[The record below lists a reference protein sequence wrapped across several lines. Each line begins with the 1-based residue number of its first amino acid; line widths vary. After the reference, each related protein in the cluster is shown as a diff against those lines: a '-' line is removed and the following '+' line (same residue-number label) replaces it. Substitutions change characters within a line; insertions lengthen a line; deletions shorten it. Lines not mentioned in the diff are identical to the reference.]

1 MRKYEYKTLSNDKSL
16 GSMEV
21 TSEALIYEL
30 CDSNVQ
36 AEQVILLVFDEAR
49 MLTTL
54 CCDGEPPDS
63 SMSQL
68 SRFRLLRRS
77 LRLMGQSNIRIFS
90 ILTDTSSRLTNF
102 QPKNDEPSS
111 RVEIVISGYLKLG
124 ECWSESCSQLGLWTN
139 VNEQEAIAEFT
150 ILQKRHTAPISV

>member
-90 ILTDTSSRLTNF
+90 ILSDTSSRLTNF

-111 RVEIVISGYLKLG
+111 RVEIVGPRGG
-124 ECWSESCSQLGLWTN
+124 EMFAPLVIMPTIDLAANDLPVTCDPSE
-139 VNEQEAIAEFT
+139 V
-150 ILQKRHTAPISV
+150 QKASRLM